1 MAKREGS
8 RYECGVRSRDWVKLP
23 HRTFTDVVVVGWVRA
38 ESGGGVASLAV
49 AGPTGELLGTVG
61 SGMTDRLSGALVEVL
76 AGIARRDPDPAVH
89 VSADAL
95 ALLRRFGD
103 RLTWVEPLLVAE
115 VRHLGRTESGALRQ
129 PTLARMRPD
138 VAPCRPTRE
147 HLVRPAGSDPV
158 PTVVAGRRLRLT
170 NLDKVLYP
178 QSGTTKAEVFSY
190 ILAVGEPM
198 LAQLANRPITRRRW
212 PDGVEQP
219 DFFEKA
225 VRPGT
230 PEWMGHVHLRR
241 SGDDYSG
248 YIDHPLLAGTPED
261 AAALVWFVQQGALE
275 FHTPQWRIGR
285 KFGLHGTPGPAD
297 RMVLDLDPG
306 PPAGLAE
313 CAEVALV
320 AREILAGAGFTA
332 VPVASGSKGLH
343 VYVPL
348 PRPVP
353 SS

>member
-1 MAKREGS
+1 MS
-8 RYECGVRSRDWVKLP
+8 
-23 HRTFTDVVVVGWVRA
+23 
-38 ESGGGVASLAV
+38 
-49 AGPTGELLGTVG
+49 
-61 SGMTDRLSGALVEVL
+61 
-76 AGIARRDPDPAVH
+76 
-89 VSADAL
+89 
-95 ALLRRFGD
+95 
-103 RLTWVEPLLVAE
+103 
-115 VRHLGRTESGALRQ
+115 
-129 PTLARMRPD
+129 
-138 VAPCRPTRE
+138 
-147 HLVRPAGSDPV
+147 PAGSDPV
-158 PTVVAGRRLRLT
+158 PTIVAGRRLRLT

-178 QSGTTKAEVFSY
+178 ESATTKAEIFTY
-190 ILAVGEPM
+190 ILAVSEPL

-212 PDGVEQP
+212 PDGVGQP

-230 PEWMGHVHLRR
+230 PEWMGHVRLRR

-248 YIDHPLLAGTPED
+248 YIDHPLLAGTPQD
-261 AAALVWFVQQGALE
+261 AAALVWFVQQGTLE

-285 KFGLHGTPGPAD
+285 KFGLHGTPGPAE

-313 CAEVALV
+313 CAEVAIV
-320 AREILAGAGFTA
+320 AREILAGAGFGA

-353 SS
+353 SSDAVDLARTMAEALATALPGLVELKMARDRRPGRVFVDVGQNLAARTTITPYSPRGRAHPYVATPLTWAEVESGALEPADVRTMPERLARLGDLMVDPR

>member
-1 MAKREGS
+1 MS
-8 RYECGVRSRDWVKLP
+8 
-23 HRTFTDVVVVGWVRA
+23 
-38 ESGGGVASLAV
+38 
-49 AGPTGELLGTVG
+49 
-61 SGMTDRLSGALVEVL
+61 
-76 AGIARRDPDPAVH
+76 
-89 VSADAL
+89 
-95 ALLRRFGD
+95 
-103 RLTWVEPLLVAE
+103 
-115 VRHLGRTESGALRQ
+115 
-129 PTLARMRPD
+129 
-138 VAPCRPTRE
+138 
-147 HLVRPAGSDPV
+147 PAGSDPV

-178 QSGTTKAEVFSY
+178 ESGTTKAEVFAY
-190 ILAVGEPM
+190 ILAVSTPM

-212 PDGVEQP
+212 PDGVDRP

-230 PEWMGHVHLRR
+230 PDWMGHVHLRR

-261 AAALVWFVQQGALE
+261 AAALVWFVQQGTLE
-275 FHTPQWRIGR
+275 FHAPQWRIGR

-306 PPAGLAE
+306 APAGLAE

-320 AREILAGAGFTA
+320 AREILGGAGFSA
-332 VPVASGSKGLH
+332 LPVASGSKGLH

-353 SS
+353 SSDAVDLARTMAEALATALPGLVELKMAKDRRPGRVFVDVGQNLAARTTITPYSPRGRAHPYVATPLTWAEVESGAPEPADVRTMPERLARLGDLMAQAR